1 MGFQLFTDETDKSF
15 PCLGILE
22 TAELWCWL
30 KSSKF
35 KISAPNQVIGPP
47 TLIAL
52 QLDAGKTHTLIN
64 ILEFLHSTLFM
75 LLTGSQYPV
84 LEDGTQIGILIC
96 IKLTFFF
103 LHIILMFN
111 LFGWLHNHIFVF
123 SGRKQALPLYT
134 SWKYIHASG
143 VKQATFL
150 WIFMMSPMTACLFKP
165 FSCLIWI
172 HGKC

>member
-123 SGRKQALPLYT
+123 SSLVGNKHCHCIVYYT
-134 SWKYIHASG
+134 SWKYIHASS
-143 VKQATFL
+143 VKPIMAARTFR
-150 WIFMMSPMTACLFKP
+150 
-165 FSCLIWI
+165 
-172 HGKC
+172 HV